1 MQVQLGLPE
10 LKSRLSS
17 DAICR
22 ERSPLGNGGASQ
34 GGALQD
40 SPGALKSD
48 RGASEII
55 MGCHLPS
62 EASSDGLFLQNEE
75 EKYNQMMRAE
85 VIALRNPK

>member
-1 MQVQLGLPE
+1 MGAYLGLPEVKAQLGLPE
-10 LKSRLSS
+10 VEAQLGLPKVQSRLPS

-40 SPGALKSD
+40 SPGALKSG

-55 MGCHLPS
+55 MG
-62 EASSDGLFLQNEE
+62 
-75 EKYNQMMRAE
+75 
-85 VIALRNPK
+85 